1 MEGNTN
7 NKVDDKFSKV
17 KKKFGSGK
25 FKVELYKEKSK
36 LNREID
42 DIQEKKAKIFLEM
55 GILTYQ
61 KIREDSINDN
71 SFDKFCD
78 ELLELDKLIYEKNME
93 INEME
98 MAESSVTC
106 ECGYVGNVNDK
117 YCAECGKKFELEN
130 ECDDFIICG
139 YCESEI
145 DTEAE
150 FCPCCGR
157 KIIMDLE

>member
-61 KIREDSINDN
+61 KISEDSINDN

-98 MAESSVTC
+98 MAESNVTC
-106 ECGYVGNVNDK
+106 E
-117 YCAECGKKFELEN
+117 
-130 ECDDFIICG
+130 
-139 YCESEI
+139 
-145 DTEAE
+145 
-150 FCPCCGR
+150 
-157 KIIMDLE
+157 

>member
-61 KIREDSINDN
+61 KLEKILLMIIVLIN
-71 SFDKFCD
+71 
-78 ELLELDKLIYEKNME
+78 
-93 INEME
+93 
-98 MAESSVTC
+98 SVMS
-106 ECGYVGNVNDK
+106 Y
-117 YCAECGKKFELEN
+117 
-130 ECDDFIICG
+130 
-139 YCESEI
+139 
-145 DTEAE
+145 
-150 FCPCCGR
+150 
-157 KIIMDLE
+157 

>member
-1 MEGNTN
+1 MENNNNT
-7 NKVDDKFSKV
+7 VDDKFSKV
-17 KKKFGSGK
+17 KKSFGNGK

-61 KIREDSINDN
+61 KIREDSIDDE
-71 SFDKFCD
+71 SFDKLCD
-78 ELLELDKLIYEKNME
+78 ELLELDKIIYEKNME
-93 INEME
+93 INEIE
-98 MAESSVTC
+98 TAESNVIC
-106 ECGYVGNVNDK
+106 ECGYVGGINDK
-117 YCAECGKKFELEN
+117 YCAECGKKFELDN
-130 ECDDFIICG
+130 EYDDFIVCG

-145 DTEAE
+145 DSESE

>member
-78 ELLELDKLIYEKNME
+78 ELLELDKLIYEKIWKLMKWKWQKV
-93 INEME
+93 M
-98 MAESSVTC
+98 
-106 ECGYVGNVNDK
+106 
-117 YCAECGKKFELEN
+117 
-130 ECDDFIICG
+130 
-139 YCESEI
+139 
-145 DTEAE
+145 
-150 FCPCCGR
+150 
-157 KIIMDLE
+157 

>member
-1 MEGNTN
+1 MEGISVEGNTN

-61 KIREDSINDN
+61 KLEKILLMIIVLIN
-71 SFDKFCD
+71 
-78 ELLELDKLIYEKNME
+78 
-93 INEME
+93 
-98 MAESSVTC
+98 SVMS
-106 ECGYVGNVNDK
+106 Y
-117 YCAECGKKFELEN
+117 
-130 ECDDFIICG
+130 
-139 YCESEI
+139 
-145 DTEAE
+145 
-150 FCPCCGR
+150 
-157 KIIMDLE
+157 

>member
-55 GILTYQ
+55 G
-61 KIREDSINDN
+61 
-71 SFDKFCD
+71 
-78 ELLELDKLIYEKNME
+78 
-93 INEME
+93 
-98 MAESSVTC
+98 
-106 ECGYVGNVNDK
+106 
-117 YCAECGKKFELEN
+117 
-130 ECDDFIICG
+130 
-139 YCESEI
+139 
-145 DTEAE
+145 
-150 FCPCCGR
+150 
-157 KIIMDLE
+157 

>member
-42 DIQEKKAKIFLEM
+42 DIQEEKAKIFLEM

-78 ELLELDKLIYEKNME
+78 ELLELDKLIYEKIWKLMKWKWQKV
-93 INEME
+93 M
-98 MAESSVTC
+98 
-106 ECGYVGNVNDK
+106 
-117 YCAECGKKFELEN
+117 
-130 ECDDFIICG
+130 
-139 YCESEI
+139 
-145 DTEAE
+145 
-150 FCPCCGR
+150 
-157 KIIMDLE
+157 

>member
-78 ELLELDKLIYEKNME
+78 ELLELDKLI
-93 INEME
+93 
-98 MAESSVTC
+98 
-106 ECGYVGNVNDK
+106 
-117 YCAECGKKFELEN
+117 
-130 ECDDFIICG
+130 
-139 YCESEI
+139 
-145 DTEAE
+145 
-150 FCPCCGR
+150 
-157 KIIMDLE
+157 

>member
-42 DIQEKKAKIFLEM
+42 DIQEEKAKIFLEM

-71 SFDKFCD
+71 SFDKLCD
-78 ELLELDKLIYEKNME
+78 ELLELDKLIYEKIWKLMKWKWQKV
-93 INEME
+93 M
-98 MAESSVTC
+98 
-106 ECGYVGNVNDK
+106 
-117 YCAECGKKFELEN
+117 
-130 ECDDFIICG
+130 
-139 YCESEI
+139 
-145 DTEAE
+145 
-150 FCPCCGR
+150 
-157 KIIMDLE
+157 